1 MKEVSV
7 MEDGGMLVAMLNCEI
22 DHHSVKCLREHIDE
36 KMKESTSAVLVMD
49 FSGVG
54 FMDSSGIGLIL
65 GRAEAAR
72 HLGKRVRIR
81 ALSPHML
88 RIVRMCGIE
97 KIKNLSVEAEEKK

>member
-22 DHHSVKCLREHIDE
+22 DHHSVKGLREHIDE

-49 FSGVG
+49 FVGVG

-97 KIKNLSVEAEEKK
+97 KIKNLSVEAEENK

>member
-1 MKEVSV
+1 
-7 MEDGGMLVAMLNCEI
+7 
-22 DHHSVKCLREHIDE
+22 
-36 KMKESTSAVLVMD
+36 
-49 FSGVG
+49 
-54 FMDSSGIGLIL
+54 MDSSGIGLIL